1 MTSQVSH
8 NLPHGNDQQ
17 SIRSWV
23 YQRNNLLVSWYAS
36 AGLPVSDDQLQSP
49 PSPSSNKL
57 KQQLIDYTSAAHF
70 QLYSKIL
77 EQASAQGHD
86 KQQQFQQMYPKLVS
100 LTMEA
105 LDYSE
110 QEVLDQEKISR
121 IGENIATRFELED
134 QLLKDLQL

>member
-1 MTSQVSH
+1 MTSQVPH
-8 NLPHGNDQQ
+8 NLPHDNDQQ

-36 AGLPVSDDQLQSP
+36 AGLPVSDNQLQAP
-49 PSPSSNKL
+49 PLPSASKL

-70 QLYSKIL
+70 HLYSKIL
-77 EQASAQGHD
+77 EQASAQGYD

-110 QEVLDQEKISR
+110 QDILNQEKISR

-134 QLLKDLQL
+134 QLLRDLQL